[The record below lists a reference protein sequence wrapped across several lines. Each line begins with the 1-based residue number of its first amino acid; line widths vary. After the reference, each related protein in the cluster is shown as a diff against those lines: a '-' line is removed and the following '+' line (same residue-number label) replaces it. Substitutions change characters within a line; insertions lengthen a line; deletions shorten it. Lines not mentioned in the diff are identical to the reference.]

1 LEEELS
7 FFLLGQSTMKW
18 VVSLHSKLPV
28 GDLLHSL
35 WNLCKAQNFLISR
48 AISSSMML
56 LYYSLEATAKE
67 DRANSKADDTVVLV
81 GLASWPPT

>member
-1 LEEELS
+1 
-7 FFLLGQSTMKW
+7 
-18 VVSLHSKLPV
+18 
-28 GDLLHSL
+28 
-35 WNLCKAQNFLISR
+35 
-48 AISSSMML
+48 MML